1 MSSVKKKSSFKRQ
14 QRLHSESLRYHA
26 VDIDGPAYIVAHFPD
41 SGDTSEKIPLEP
53 GLKLYQV
60 FEEPL
65 RARGLNVN
73 DVEIFIER
81 SSSAI
86 PENADVRF
94 LAGRNVIVRG
104 TTTTDP
110 PHVET
115 AVELESSKRTNRK
128 EDQADARILGAILG
142 HIRLE
147 RPAPYRP
154 MLSHGRSAAAR
165 DALLSAGDNFGQP
178 LRWSAHYSVTLACR

>member
-1 MSSVKKKSSFKRQ
+1 MSTVKKKSSFKRQ
-14 QRLHSESLRYHA
+14 QMLYNDASIVARRYHA
-26 VDIDGPAYIVAHFPD
+26 VDIDGPPYLVAHFPD
-41 SGDTSEKIPLEP
+41 CGDTTEKIPLEP

-104 TTTTDP
+104 SNP
-110 PHVET
+110 NK
-115 AVELESSKRTNRK
+115 A
-128 EDQADARILGAILG
+128 
-142 HIRLE
+142 
-147 RPAPYRP
+147 
-154 MLSHGRSAAAR
+154 RSAKAFEKP
-165 DALLSAGDNFGQP
+165 S
-178 LRWSAHYSVTLACR
+178 